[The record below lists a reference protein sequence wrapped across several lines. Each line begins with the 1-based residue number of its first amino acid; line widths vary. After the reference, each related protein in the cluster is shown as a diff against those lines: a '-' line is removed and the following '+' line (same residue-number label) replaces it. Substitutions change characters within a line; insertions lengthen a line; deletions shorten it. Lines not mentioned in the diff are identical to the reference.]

1 MAEVIKLRK
10 GLNIN
15 LEGAASG
22 EVSSLPVVGMYGI
35 CPDNYYGLK
44 PKVVVRE
51 GDAVKVGDALFV
63 DKNAPDLKVVSPVS
77 GTVKAVVRGDRR
89 KVLSVQVEADGQQ
102 AKVDFGAKDVSKMTA
117 EEVKQYL
124 AATGTLAYLRQRP
137 YDITVNPS
145 DTPKSIFVT
154 AFSKMPLAADY
165 AFLLHGQEENVKAG
179 LKALSRI
186 AKVYLN
192 IAPSQEGEPWT
203 QTADAEVTV
212 FDGPNPSGNVGV
224 QINHLD
230 PVNKGETVWTLN
242 VVEAARIGQVVRTG
256 FVDLQKTVAVAGSE
270 IQHPH
275 YVSTP
280 EGTPLARVLE
290 GQLKSEDHVRIIN
303 GNPLVGVAE
312 GPNAFLAA
320 RATEVTAIPEG
331 DNINEVLGW
340 IRPRLKQFSASHTY
354 FSWLR
359 GKKKYNLDARVKGGE
374 RHIIMSGEYDKVLP
388 MDILGGFLIK
398 AILTGDI
405 DRMEQLGIYEIAP
418 EDFAVAEF
426 VDSSKLELQRIV
438 REGLDMLRKEM
449 A

>member
-22 EVSSLPVVGMYGI
+22 EVTSLPVVGMYGI

-51 GDAVKVGDALFV
+51 GDAVKAGDALFV
-63 DKNAPDLKVVSPVS
+63 DKNAPELKVVSPVS
-77 GTVKAVVRGDRR
+77 GTVKAVERGDRR
-89 KVLSVQVEADGQQ
+89 KVLAVKVEADGQQ
-102 AKVDFGAKDVSKMTA
+102 TKVDFGAKDVSTMSA
-117 EEVKQYL
+117 DDVKQFL

-137 YDITVNPS
+137 YDITVKPS

-165 AFLLHGQEENVKAG
+165 SFLLRGQEENVKSG

-192 IAPSQEGEPWT
+192 ISPEQTSEPWA
-203 QTADAEVTV
+203 QTEDAQVTV

-230 PVNKGETVWTLN
+230 PVNKGDIVWTLN
-242 VVEAARIGQVVRTG
+242 IVEAAQIGQVVRTG
-256 FVDLQKTVAVAGSE
+256 FADMTKTIALAGSE
-270 IQHPH
+270 ISKPH
-275 YVSTP
+275 YVSTLV
-280 EGTPLARVLE
+280 GTPLKRLLE
-290 GQLKSEDHVRIIN
+290 GQLKTGEHVRIIN
-303 GNPLVGVAE
+303 GNPLVGDVETTE
-312 GPNAFLAA
+312 GFLAA
-320 RATEVTAIPEG
+320 RVTEVTAIPEG
-331 DNINEVLGW
+331 DDVNEVLGW

-354 FSWLR
+354 FSWLF

-388 MDILGGFLIK
+388 MDIYGGYLIK

-405 DRMEQLGIYEIAP
+405 DRMEQLGIYEVAP